1 MKSWLEPV
9 EVWLGRVTSQD
20 DLLLAL
26 AWIEDQ
32 PFKLGDLD
40 DLDAVFAVCEERSPF
55 PQLFEVLRDRLMAE
69 AVNLL
74 R

>member
-1 MKSWLEPV
+1 ML
-9 EVWLGRVTSQD
+9 T
-20 DLLLAL
+20 L

-32 PFKLGDLD
+32 PFKLDDLD

-55 PQLFEVLRDRLMAE
+55 PDLFGILRDRLMAE

-74 R
+74 